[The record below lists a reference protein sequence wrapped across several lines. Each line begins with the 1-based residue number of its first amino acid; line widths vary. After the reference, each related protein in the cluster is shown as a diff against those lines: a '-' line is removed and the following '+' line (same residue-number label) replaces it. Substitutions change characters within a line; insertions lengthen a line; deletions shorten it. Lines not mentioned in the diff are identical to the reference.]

1 MNIHIVV
8 EGVVGEKK
16 VYQHWVPLVNPNL
29 SYVQHISEIQ
39 DNHFTIIAGG
49 GYPHYYEVIDAAIDD
64 VNTQG
69 NIDRLVVAV
78 DSEEMAF
85 GEKYAEIDAL
95 LSKSHCIA
103 EIRVVIQHFCLETW
117 ALGNRRIIRPK
128 PQDPR
133 LRGYKRSYDVRN
145 DDPELLPAYP
155 PEELNRAQ
163 FAEKYLRRALQD
175 KHRNLTYTKSNPN
188 ALLHS
193 KYFQRVQERLEQTG
207 HIRSFEA
214 FLTAFV

>member
-1 MNIHIVV
+1 
-8 EGVVGEKK
+8 
-16 VYQHWVPLVNPNL
+16 WVPLVNPNL

-64 VNTQG
+64 VNGHG

-85 GEKYAEIDAL
+85 DEKYAEIDAH
-95 LSKSHCIA
+95 LSGLHCIA
-103 EIRVVIQHFCLETW
+103 EVQIVIQHFCLETW
-117 ALGNRRIIRPK
+117 ALGNRIMVRQN
-128 PQDPR
+128 PQDPK
-133 LRGYKRSYDVRN
+133 LREYRRFYNVRN
-145 DDPELLPAYP
+145 RDPELLPAYP

-175 KHRNLTYTKSNPN
+175 KYRNLTYTKSNPK
-188 ALLHS
+188 ALLHF
-193 KYFQRVQERLEQTG
+193 KYFQRVRERLEQAG
-207 HIRSFEA
+207 HIYSFKT